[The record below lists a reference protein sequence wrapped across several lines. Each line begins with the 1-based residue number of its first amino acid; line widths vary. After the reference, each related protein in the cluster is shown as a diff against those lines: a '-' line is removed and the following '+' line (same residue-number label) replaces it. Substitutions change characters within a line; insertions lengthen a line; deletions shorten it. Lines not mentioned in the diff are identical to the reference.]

1 MSGESAA
8 PGSSTV
14 MTIVTF
20 IEENRRKQ
28 RFRGAPSL
36 RGSLAGGR
44 GRGLLGEV
52 AVAKWG
58 PGSGAAPGRAWCPQ
72 APGTQGRGLV

>member
-14 MTIVTF
+14 MTIVTG
-20 IEENRRKQ
+20 ESSDSE
-28 RFRGAPSL
+28 APPPPP
-36 RGSLAGGR
+36 GEPGGWAWQ
-44 GRGLLGEV
+44 GLLGEV